1 MIKSLATIIL
11 LGMLIA
17 VSYGSDWLDGG
28 YVGRGN
34 YGEIRQ
40 YFTDPIFYTRVP
52 ISSYSTYYPA
62 LDRKVFFREP
72 IVLGKYTT
80 RSPMPPSL
88 QPYQSPANTSVY
100 PPTAWQS
107 EFRNKSLAAMAWES
121 FHKNWTRTM
130 AYASTRSSLKIMEG
144 GQWKSI

>member
-1 MIKSLATIIL
+1 MIKSLATVIL
-11 LGMLIA
+11 LSMLIA

-52 ISSYSTYYPA
+52 VSSYSTYYPA

-72 IVLGKYTT
+72 IVLGKYTA
-80 RSPMPPSL
+80 RSPLLS
-88 QPYQSPANTSVY
+88 YQSPANTSVY

-107 EFRNKSLAAMAWES
+107 EFRNKSLAAMEWES

-130 AYASTRSSLKIMEG
+130 TYASTRSSLKIKEE